1 MILVASCLIK
11 RKDTFYTDNFPYK
24 FLIEM
29 NSRTALYEKYK
40 KSACARGV
48 AKQRNKVGKLLKTQ
62 GLLYAGLKENNI
74 YLPEFIEVF
83 NELINKLKKKSVK
96 RQNFKLEFLP
106 RANKW
111 ARYNIHYNFK
121 EYTDVS
127 FDIIGFDL
135 KALIHNGIYYHI
147 YTEQQKKVL
156 NMLEKISKIKTYNTN
171 DVEDLARNIWKEI
184 GDYKAKYYFTIK
196 KIRQN

>member
-1 MILVASCLIK
+1 MILVEKAIIK

-83 NELINKLKKKSVK
+83 NELINKLKKKYVK

-106 RANKW
+106 RAEKYE
-111 ARYNIHYNFK
+111 RYKVNPYTFK
-121 EYTDVS
+121 EYKEVS
-127 FDIIGFDL
+127 IDIIGFDL
-135 KALIHNGIYYHI
+135 TKIQAE
-147 YTEQQKKVL
+147 TEQQKKVL
-156 NMLEKISKIKTYNTN
+156 NMLEKIKNTKRYDTI
-171 DVEDLARNIWKEI
+171 DVEDLERNIWKSI
-184 GDYKAKYYFTIK
+184 GDYKKENEAKENE
-196 KIRQN
+196 RS